1 MKLQHLD
8 KDRLEKFLQVVDR
21 CEGSVNLVV
30 KDQFDLNLKSK
41 LSQYMALVGLFSRA
55 EVPEIE
61 IVCSTKDDVF
71 RMIDYLVEDGGTY

>member
-61 IVCSTKDDVF
+61 IICSSKNDVF
-71 RMIDYLVEDGGTY
+71 RMVDYLVEDGGTY

>member
-21 CEGSVNLVV
+21 CEGSVNLIV

>member
-1 MKLQHLD
+1 MKLQKLD
-8 KDRLEKFLQVVDR
+8 KERLEKFLQVVDH
-21 CEGSVNLVV
+21 CDGAVSLIV

-61 IVCSTKDDVF
+61 IKCSSREDVF
-71 RMIDYLVEDGGTY
+71 RMVDYLVEDGGTY

>member
-1 MKLQHLD
+1 MKLQKLD
-8 KDRLEKFLQVVDR
+8 KERLEKFLQVVDH
-21 CEGSVNLVV
+21 CDGAVNLIV

-61 IVCSTKDDVF
+61 IKCSSREDVF
-71 RMIDYLVEDGGTY
+71 RMVDYLVEDGGTY